1 MGGVTMNLFIC
12 YSKCSTCK
20 KAKVFLDK
28 ENFLYQERDI
38 KEQNPTFEEL
48 KKWHEKGIPL
58 KKMFNTSG
66 NLYKEMKLKEKIP
79 NMTEEEQLKLLSTN
93 GMLVKRP
100 ILITSNQVLFGFKEE
115 EYKKVL

>member
-58 KKMFNTSG
+58 KIIYVQI
-66 NLYKEMKLKEKIP
+66 LYLLKKIIS
-79 NMTEEEQLKLLSTN
+79 NMEIDMDVYYT
-93 GMLVKRP
+93 
-100 ILITSNQVLFGFKEE
+100 
-115 EYKKVL
+115 